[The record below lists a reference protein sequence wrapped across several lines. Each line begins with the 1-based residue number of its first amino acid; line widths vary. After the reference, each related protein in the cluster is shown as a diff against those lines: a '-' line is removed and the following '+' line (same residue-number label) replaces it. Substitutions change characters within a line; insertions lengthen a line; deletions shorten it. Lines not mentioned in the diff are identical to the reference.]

1 LSVRY
6 WNQRSDQEGL
16 ISFRKETHLTKIKVN
31 EESTEPSN
39 SVLTEEQPETVDQ
52 PTDLE
57 ARFQEKEKEAK
68 DHYDRYLRL
77 SAELENYK
85 KRAEKEKGETYKFAN
100 ENLVKDL
107 LPVLDNLERAL
118 EHGRE
123 ARNHKAL
130 LEGVEMTHKGFWGVL
145 EKYGITL
152 VDALGEEFDPNN
164 HEAVMVQ
171 EDTQNPPNVVINQLQ
186 KGYRL
191 HNRLIRPAMVIVS
204 KKPEINSEEDPEPL
218 S

>member
-1 LSVRY
+1 
-6 WNQRSDQEGL
+6 L
-16 ISFRKETHLTKIKVN
+16 IKIKVKGEPHEPQPSTAV
-31 EESTEPSN
+31 EEMPDAA
-39 SVLTEEQPETVDQ
+39 VPETEQ
-52 PTDLE
+52 EMKL
-57 ARFQEKEKEAK
+57 QEKEKEAK
-68 DHYDRYLRL
+68 DNYDRYLRL
-77 SAELENYK
+77 SAELENFK
-85 KRAEKEKGETYKFAN
+85 KRAEKEKSETYKFAN

-123 ARNHKAL
+123 AKTHQAL

-145 EKYGITL
+145 EKYGLTVI
-152 VDALGEEFDPNN
+152 DALGEEFDPNQ

-171 EDTQNPPNVVINQLQ
+171 EDAHRPPNMVINQIQ

-191 HNRLIRPAMVIVS
+191 NNRLIRPAMVIVS
-204 KKPEINSEEDPEPL
+204 KKPEINSEEDPETQ

>member
-1 LSVRY
+1 M
-6 WNQRSDQEGL
+6 
-16 ISFRKETHLTKIKVN
+16 
-31 EESTEPSN
+31 
-39 SVLTEEQPETVDQ
+39 TEEHSRPKSSGADEEIK
-52 PTDLE
+52 PKAGKEEKTDWE

-68 DHYDRYLRL
+68 ENYDRYLRL

-100 ENLVKDL
+100 ENILKDL

-123 ARNHKAL
+123 SGNPKAL
-130 LEGVEMTHKGFWGVL
+130 LDGVELTHKSLWAVM
-145 EKYGITL
+145 EKYGITRIE
-152 VDALGEEFDPNN
+152 AMGEEFDPNH

-171 EDTQNPPNVVINQLQ
+171 EDAQKPAGQVISQLQ
-186 KGYRL
+186 IGYRL
-191 HNRLIRPAMVIVS
+191 HNRLVRPAMVVVS
-204 KKPEINSEEDPEPL
+204 KKPELNPDEDPE